1 MHDAG
6 ALASEMTNAP
16 AKADQDS
23 YGRTL
28 PGKFHRLVQ
37 ALNALGTV
45 WIIALMVLINSDVI
59 GRNLFDAP
67 VRGVTELVSLSI
79 VGIVFLQ
86 LADTLRSGRFTRA
99 EILLERLRRVSP
111 VWCARLQAVYHLVG
125 SALMCTIL
133 WAAWRPLVEAIRIRE
148 YVGAIGD
155 FTAPVW
161 PIRLITLVGL
171 SVTALTFLLLAR
183 EDMKRARVLAAQ
195 RGSDASP
202 PREAGADAAQ
212 RNRHEHDVR

>member
-1 MHDAG
+1 
-6 ALASEMTNAP
+6 MTNAP
-16 AKADQDS
+16 ATAEQDS
-23 YGRTL
+23 YGRAL

-99 EILLERLRRVSP
+99 EILLDRMRSASP

-161 PIRLITLVGL
+161 PIRLIMLVGL

-183 EDMKRARVLAAQ
+183 EDLKRARVLAAQ
-195 RGSDASP
+195 GAGGAQP
-202 PREAGADAAQ
+202 PRDADAETAKRDPHERHAQ
-212 RNRHEHDVR
+212 